1 MNRFHEFPP
10 GMPLPDAPPV
20 FPSPFAA
27 LPHPLARCAALD
39 LQQRLRR
46 DYHGLE
52 TGEGKMFGVLV
63 VVTQRHRIGYLA
75 GFSGMLGGQWA
86 QPGFVPPIF
95 SVTAR
100 SAFLDPGEQALKT
113 LNRRLRELRN
123 APELGA
129 LMQQREQIRAT
140 AEAEIAQCRMQHQER
155 RQRRHRERKSV
166 VMLENA
172 AEREVQLAVLARQ
185 SQQDKQRKKQLKQHW
200 DRQLADVAA
209 ELDTRQQEITT
220 LEQARKALSNDLQQQ
235 VFDGYILKNALGETQ
250 PLRMFYPEGSVPGG
264 AGDCAGSKLIHYAV
278 SREMKPLAMAEFWWG
293 KPPSAGVRHHG
304 QFYPACRGKCRPIL
318 PFMLRG
324 VDLEPE
330 PKPFLLAPDA
340 ALDVIYQDDDLL
352 LINKPTGLLSVP
364 GKEVEDAV
372 QTRLRKMFPHA
383 TGPLLVHRL
392 DLATSG
398 LLLVAL
404 RSEIHKALQ
413 QQFMQRRVEKR
424 YVAILDGV
432 PQGAEGV
439 IDLPLRVDLGDR
451 PRQVVC
457 RQYGKKAVTR
467 WRVLSRERGRVR
479 IYFFPETG
487 RTHQLRVHA
496 AHPEG
501 LNAPIVGDE
510 LYGRAAATRM
520 MLHAEQL
527 GFMHP
532 VSREWRMFTVAAPF

>member
-1 MNRFHEFPP
+1 MNRFHEFLP
-10 GMPLPDAPPV
+10 GMSMPDVPPV

-27 LPHPLARCAALD
+27 VPHPLARRAALD

-46 DYHGLE
+46 NYPGLE

-63 VVTQRHRIGYLA
+63 VITRAHRVGYLA
-75 GFSGMLGGQWA
+75 GFSGMVDGQWVL
-86 QPGFVPPIF
+86 PGFVPPIF
-95 SVTAR
+95 SVAVR
-100 SAFLDPGEQALKT
+100 STFLDPGEQALKALT
-113 LNRRLRELRN
+113 RRIRELRN
-123 APELGA
+123 APELA
-129 LMQQREQIRAT
+129 TLMQQREQIRAT
-140 AEAEIAQCRMQHQER
+140 ADAEIAQCRMQHQER
-155 RQRRHRERKSV
+155 RQWRHRQRKAV

-172 AEREVQLAVLARQ
+172 AEREAQLVVLARQ

-200 DRQLADVAA
+200 DRQLADVDAK
-209 ELDTRQQEITT
+209 LDARHQEIMT
-220 LEQARKALSNDLQQQ
+220 LEQERKALSNALQQQ
-235 VFDGYILKNALGETQ
+235 VFDGYLLTNLRGETR
-250 PLRMFYPEGSVPGG
+250 PLRMFYPEGLVPGG
-264 AGDCAGSKLIHYAV
+264 AGDCAGPKLIHYAI
-278 SREMKPLAMAEFWWG
+278 SQGMKPLAMAEFWWG
-293 KPPSAGVRHHG
+293 KSPSAGVRHHR

-324 VDLEPE
+324 VELEPE
-330 PKPFLLAPDA
+330 PGPFLLAPDA
-340 ALDVIYQDDDLL
+340 SLDVIYQDDDLL
-352 LINKPTGLLSVP
+352 LINKPAGLLSTP

-372 QTRLRKMFPHA
+372 QTRLRKLFPDA

-404 RSEIHKALQ
+404 RPEIHKALQ

-439 IDLPLRVDLGDR
+439 IDLPLRVDLDDR
-451 PRQVVC
+451 PRQVIC
-457 RQYGKKAVTR
+457 RQYGKKAVTN
-467 WRVLSRERGRVR
+467 WRVVSRERGRVR
-479 IYFFPETG
+479 VHFFPETG

-496 AHPEG
+496 AHAEG

-520 MLHAEQL
+520 MLHAERL

-532 VSREWRMFTVAAPF
+532 VSREWRVFTVAAPF